1 MGPGGDDPVTTT
13 DGLMQAGPFAH
24 HALFY
29 RSRDEYT
36 REVCSFVREGLSA
49 AEPALVAVPG
59 RRLDLVRAALGEAGE
74 AGSVA
79 DTAPPGPQPA
89 PLLPAP
95 PPVPRAPP
103 PPPPP
108 VRPAA

>member
-74 AGSVA
+74 AGAVA
-79 DTAPPGPQPA
+79 RDVPAGRQPA
-89 PLLPAP
+89 PVLP
-95 PPVPRAPP
+95 RT
-103 PPPPP
+103 PP
-108 VRPAA
+108 VRHRPR